1 MACDDVR
8 ELFFPKEISKAV
20 SIYNEVFLDDND
32 ERLVMQSKEE
42 DDKGRLLMHYE
53 RGVNRLALEE
63 EMPKV
68 VKRDEPWRL
77 ALLHRPCIY

>member
-8 ELFFPKEISKAV
+8 QLFFPKEISKAV

-32 ERLVMQSKEE
+32 ERLVLQSKEE
-42 DDKGRLLMHYE
+42 DDKGRLLMH
-53 RGVNRLALEE
+53 RLALEE

-77 ALLHRPCIY
+77 ALLHHPCIY